1 VAFLQARTTVHEAQE
16 EVTKD
21 KAGCTAT
28 MNTAYAFHLRTTKKS
43 KRSYLAFTPL
53 A

>member
-1 VAFLQARTTVHEAQE
+1 VHEAQE

-28 MNTAYAFHLRTTKKS
+28 MNTAYAFHVRTTKKS
-43 KRSYLAFTPL
+43 KRSCLAFTPL